1 MICLVSKT
9 LPHISLTAL
18 VQANIGYVCQRRY
31 CFYSNHFL
39 QLQYFH
45 VIIKLNSETI
55 DMTVPSD
62 TLAHKS
68 EINYESFDRK
78 INAPTNKVTVKLS
91 AQYSKCVSSQSHPT
105 GLPSLALPPW
115 QGVRKLKTKS
125 AEPRI
130 IHHFCFSNM
139 HLPLYNYASY
149 LPLCIFYRQRYTC
162 VMLIIN
168 HEQHFQQ
175 DFQGL

>member
-1 MICLVSKT
+1 M
-9 LPHISLTAL
+9 
-18 VQANIGYVCQRRY
+18 YVKGAAGSIQTTFCSCSIFMSSY
-31 CFYSNHFL
+31 
-39 QLQYFH
+39 
-45 VIIKLNSETI
+45 KLNSETI

-149 LPLCIFYRQRYTC
+149 LPLCIFHRQRYTC
-162 VMLIIN
+162 V
-168 HEQHFQQ
+168 
-175 DFQGL
+175 

>member
-1 MICLVSKT
+1 MIPLVSKT

-18 VQANIGYVCQRRY
+18 VQANIGYICQRRY

-105 GLPSLALPPW
+105 GLPSLAPLPW

-149 LPLCIFYRQRYTC
+149 LPLCIFLIQRYTC